1 MYSTPRQRL
10 KAGLIATTFI
20 VLSCGAAL
28 AQAAGAMPPP
38 AVGVI
43 QLQARPVPVVN
54 ELPGRIA
61 ATRTA
66 EVRARVSGILQER
79 VFQQGSMVKKGDV
92 LFRIEPRLFRVRVES
107 AEASLQKA
115 KAVQA
120 NARQQL
126 ERQKTLMD
134 RNVTSGVA
142 YDEAVANLAQANAD
156 VGLAEAA
163 LAEARINLDYT
174 EVRAPITGIIG
185 GALVTEGALVTAE
198 GASALALIQQ
208 VDPVYADF
216 TQSAQELLALKRAV
230 EQKTLASPAPGE
242 ARVEL
247 VMDDGTVYGQP
258 GRLLFA
264 SASVAPTTGQVTLR
278 AEFPNSKGDLLPG
291 MYVRVRL
298 EQAVR
303 QAGVT
308 VPQRAVVRTPT
319 GEAQVYVL
327 GDDNTAQA
335 RPVTLGRSLGQDWV
349 VEAGLD
355 GSERIVVDGVQKVQ
369 AGGKVAPEPWKSA
382 STDPTTTSTTSKAV
396 E

>member
-1 MYSTPRQRL
+1 
-10 KAGLIATTFI
+10 
-20 VLSCGAAL
+20 
-28 AQAAGAMPPP
+28 
-38 AVGVI
+38 
-43 QLQARPVPVVN
+43 VN